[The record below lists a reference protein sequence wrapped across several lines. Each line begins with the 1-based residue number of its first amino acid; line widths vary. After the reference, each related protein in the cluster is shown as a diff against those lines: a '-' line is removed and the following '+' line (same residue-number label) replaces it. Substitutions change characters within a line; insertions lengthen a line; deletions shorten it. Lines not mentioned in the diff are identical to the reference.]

1 MAVSNRKVLQ
11 LAGSTLE
18 NIKALAGEDAI
29 QGRELLVA
37 TDTKQLILG
46 NADGSYTVIGSAG
59 VGTTSEREAA
69 LPQKGQKD

>member
-1 MAVSNRKVLQ
+1 MCKESKYKSAIDISIPADAYSDYVL
-11 LAGSTLE
+11 
-18 NIKALAGEDAI
+18 
-29 QGRELLVA
+29 
-37 TDTKQLILG
+37 LG